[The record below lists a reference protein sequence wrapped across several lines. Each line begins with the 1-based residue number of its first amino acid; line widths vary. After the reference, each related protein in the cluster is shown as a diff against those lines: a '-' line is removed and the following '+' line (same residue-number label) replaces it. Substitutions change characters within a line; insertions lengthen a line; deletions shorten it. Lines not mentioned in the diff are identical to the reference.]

1 MQGKEK
7 PFVSEAGA
15 FKAKAEKFTLLPV
28 PTTQEKKKLLGYK
41 DISITEHCYKWD
53 IYLNAAILRR
63 IELKQLLRKRGE
75 KLPLPILGF
84 AFQVK
89 TNVRDIYKLMIKSTT
104 GRAHNSFIH
113 PQSLLKNITRSPR
126 LDYYG
131 LDKHLRQRP

>member
-41 DISITEHCYKWD
+41 GISITEHCYKWD

-63 IELKQLLRKRGE
+63 IELKQLLRKRGG
-75 KLPLPILGF
+75 K
-84 AFQVK
+84 A
-89 TNVRDIYKLMIKSTT
+89 S
-104 GRAHNSFIH
+104 
-113 PQSLLKNITRSPR
+113 ITYTWVCFSSEN
-126 LDYYG
+126 
-131 LDKHLRQRP
+131 QC

>member
-1 MQGKEK
+1 MT
-7 PFVSEAGA
+7 A
-15 FKAKAEKFTLLPV
+15 
-28 PTTQEKKKLLGYK
+28 TQEKKKILGYK
-41 DISITEHCYKWD
+41 DISITEHCCKWD
-53 IYLNAAILRR
+53 IYLNGAILR
-63 IELKQLLRKRGE
+63 IELKQLLRKRGGGG
-75 KLPLPILGF
+75 LALPILAF

-113 PQSLLKNITRSPR
+113 PQNLLKNITRSPW